1 MTDHPPE
8 AGHASALDVAR
19 RSILSGF
26 FGLGLFMGMWG
37 ALVPAR
43 SADLGLSEL
52 KIAGFLLLVGISL
65 CAAIFI
71 VTRFRPFQDPVRLI
85 RYAGPAY
92 AIGFAL
98 CLTTGSPP
106 LFFLCGVFTGLAAGF
121 VDTALNSQASQW
133 EQAAGRRAMSFFHAL
148 FSLGVLC
155 GAGLVTILLA
165 NDPER
170 LGAGILAC
178 AVLYGGFMAV
188 RRGWVTTADAAGDEA
203 APEAAEF
210 RLPYGVIIFLGLAIL
225 LATLTEGGIID
236 WSALHLHRALGLPY
250 AEAGHAVLWFSVAMT
265 VTRFAGDWLTDRI
278 RPHLLLAVPLIIAA
292 ILLMMAVTTAQV
304 PLLMSAYVVMGLALG
319 NAFPIIVSE
328 AGRAAGDRPLREIS
342 IIVGFAYV
350 GLISG
355 PALFGV
361 TAHLVGLDSTLLVLG
376 MLALILGLASFA
388 LPRFSGPPSTGSHS
402 AGPHSAGPHSAGR
415 ATNR

>member
-1 MTDHPPE
+1 MTDR
-8 AGHASALDVAR
+8 SLDAQGGVPLGAAR
-19 RSILSGF
+19 RSILNGF
-26 FGLGLFMGMWG
+26 LGLGLFMGMWG

-52 KIAGFLLLVGISL
+52 MIAGFLLLVGISL
-65 CAAIFI
+65 CAAIFL
-71 VTRFRPFQDPVRLI
+71 VTRFKPFQDPVRLI

-92 AIGFAL
+92 AFGFTL
-98 CLTTGSPP
+98 CLTTGSPS
-106 LFFLCGVFTGLAAGF
+106 LFFLCGIFTGFAAGF
-121 VDTALNSQASQW
+121 ADTALNSQASQW

-155 GAGLVTILLA
+155 GAGLVTLIMAREQASLAVAIL
-165 NDPER
+165 
-170 LGAGILAC
+170 GC
-178 AVLYGGFMAV
+178 AVVYGGFMAI
-188 RRGWVTTADAAGDEA
+188 RRSWVA
-203 APEAAEF
+203 APDPADHAATPDRASF
-210 RLPYGVIIFLGLAIL
+210 RLSYGVIIFLGLAIL

-236 WSALHLHRALGLPY
+236 WSALHLHRSLGLPF

-265 VTRFAGDWLTDRI
+265 ITRFAGDWLTARI
-278 RPHLLLAVPLIIAA
+278 RPHLLLAVPLILAA
-292 ILLMMAVTTAQV
+292 ILLMLAVTTAQV
-304 PLLMSAYVVMGLALG
+304 PLLMMAYVVMGLALG
-319 NAFPIIVSE
+319 NAFPIIISE

-376 MLALILGLASFA
+376 GLALILGLASFA
-388 LPRFSGPPSTGSHS
+388 MPRFSSRGTGS
-402 AGPHSAGPHSAGR
+402 
-415 ATNR
+415 

>member
-1 MTDHPPE
+1 MTD
-8 AGHASALDVAR
+8 
-19 RSILSGF
+19 RSIDGSRDAPLDRARHSILGGF

-43 SADLGLSEL
+43 SANLGLSEL
-52 KIAGFLLLVGISL
+52 MIAGFLLLVGINL
-65 CAAIFI
+65 CAAIFM
-71 VTRFRPFQDPVRLI
+71 VTRFRPFQDPARLI
-85 RYAGPAY
+85 RFAGPAY
-92 AIGFAL
+92 ALGFAL
-98 CLTTGSPP
+98 CLTTGSLP

-133 EQAAGRRAMSFFHAL
+133 EQATGRRAMSFFHAL
-148 FSLGVLC
+148 FSLGVLF
-155 GAGLVTILLA
+155 GAGLVSYFMAMEPDRLA
-165 NDPER
+165 P
-170 LGAGILAC
+170 GILAC
-178 AVLYGGFMAV
+178 ALLYGGFMAV
-188 RRGWVTTADAAGDEA
+188 RRAWVATADTTGDET
-203 APEAAEF
+203 AAETAEL
-210 RLPYGVIIFLGLAIL
+210 RLPYGVIAFLGAAIL

-236 WSALHLHRALGLPY
+236 WSALHLHRSLDLAY

-265 VTRFAGDWLTDRI
+265 VTRFAGDWLTDHI
-278 RPHLLLAVPLIIAA
+278 RPHLLLALPLIIAA
-292 ILLMMAVTTAQV
+292 ILLMVAVTTAQV
-304 PLLMSAYVVMGLALG
+304 ALLMLGYVVMGLALG
-319 NAFPIIVSE
+319 NAFPIIISE

-388 LPRFSGPPSTGSHS
+388 LPRFSGPRSTG
-402 AGPHSAGPHSAGR
+402 PRFTGR

>member
-1 MTDHPPE
+1 MTTDTLTPPLY
-8 AGHASALDVAR
+8 ASLGGAR
-19 RSILSGF
+19 RSILGGF
-26 FGLGLFMGMWG
+26 LGLGLFMGMWG

-52 KIAGFLLLVGISL
+52 MIGGFLLLIGISL
-65 CAAIFI
+65 CAAIFM

-92 AIGFAL
+92 AFGFAL

-106 LFFLCGVFTGLAAGF
+106 LFFLYGIFTGFAAGF

-148 FSLGVLC
+148 FSLGVLL
-155 GAGLVTILLA
+155 GAGLVTLLLA
-165 NDPER
+165 HDPGR
-170 LGAGILAC
+170 LATGIFGC
-178 AVLYGGFMAV
+178 AILYGGVMAA
-188 RRGWVTTADAAGDEA
+188 RRAWVDIA
-203 APEAAEF
+203 APASAAPAEAQTAEI
-210 RLPYGVIIFLGLAIL
+210 RLPFGVILFLGIAIL

-236 WSALHLHRALGLPY
+236 WSALHLHRSAGLPI
-250 AEAGHAVLWFSVAMT
+250 ADAGQAVLWFSLAMT
-265 VTRFAGDWLTDRI
+265 ITRFAGDWLTARI

-292 ILLMMAVTTAQV
+292 GLLVIAVTTAQV
-304 PLLMSAYVVMGLALG
+304 ALLMSAYVVMGLALG

-361 TAHLVGLDSTLLVLG
+361 TAHLVGLDSTLLLLG
-376 MLALILGLASFA
+376 ILALTLGVASFA
-388 LPRFSGPPSTGSHS
+388 LPRFTGPRLTGQQFTGPRSGDRTT
-402 AGPHSAGPHSAGR
+402 AD
-415 ATNR
+415 

>member
-8 AGHASALDVAR
+8 AGRAAALDAAR

-52 KIAGFLLLVGISL
+52 MIAGFLLLVGISL
-65 CAAIFI
+65 CAAIFM

-85 RYAGPAY
+85 RFAGPAY

-148 FSLGVLC
+148 FSLGVLF
-155 GAGLVTILLA
+155 GAGLVTYFMATEPARLA
-165 NDPER
+165 P
-170 LGAGILAC
+170 GILAC

-203 APEAAEF
+203 APDAAEF

-236 WSALHLHRALGLPY
+236 WSALHLHRSLGLPY

-292 ILLMMAVTTAQV
+292 ILLMMAVTTTQV
-304 PLLMSAYVVMGLALG
+304 ALLMMAYVAMGLALG
-319 NAFPIIVSE
+319 NAFPIIISE

-361 TAHLVGLDSTLLVLG
+361 TAHLVGLDTTLILLG
-376 MLALILGLASFA
+376 VLALILGLASFA
-388 LPRFSGPPSTGSHS
+388 LPRFTGPRFTGPGFT
-402 AGPHSAGPHSAGR
+402 GPRFTGR
-415 ATNR
+415 GRNR

>member
-1 MTDHPPE
+1 MTIDTPDTT
-8 AGHASALDVAR
+8 GLDAQPDPLTGAAR
-19 RSILSGF
+19 RSILAGF
-26 FGLGLFMGMWG
+26 LGLGLFMGMWG

-52 KIAGFLLLVGISL
+52 MIAGFLLLIGISL
-65 CAAIFI
+65 CAAIFM

-85 RYAGPAY
+85 RFAGPAY

-106 LFFLCGVFTGLAAGF
+106 LFFLCGIFTGFAAGF

-133 EQAAGRRAMSFFHAL
+133 EQATGRRAMSFFHAL
-148 FSLGVLC
+148 FSLGVLI
-155 GAGLVTILLA
+155 GAGLVTILMA
-165 NDPER
+165 HDPGR
-170 LGAGILAC
+170 LDAGILAC
-178 AVLYGGFMAV
+178 AVIYGGFMAA
-188 RRGWVTTADAAGDEA
+188 RRGWVAIADTDADGTAQPMPD
-203 APEAAEF
+203 F

-236 WSALHLHRALGLPY
+236 WSALHLHRSVGLPV

-265 VTRFAGDWLTDRI
+265 VIRFTGDWLTARI

-292 ILLMMAVTTAQV
+292 SLVMLAVTTAQV
-304 PLLMSAYVVMGLALG
+304 PLLMTAYVVMGLAVG
-319 NAFPIIVSE
+319 NAFPIIISE
-328 AGRAAGDRPLREIS
+328 AGHAAGDRPLREIS

-361 TAHLVGLDSTLLVLG
+361 TAHFIGLDATLLLLG
-376 MLALILGLASFA
+376 GLALVLGLASFA
-388 LPRFSGPPSTGSHS
+388 MPRFTIPRF
-402 AGPHSAGPHSAGR
+402 AGR
-415 ATNR
+415 SLAG

>member
-1 MTDHPPE
+1 MTDSTLDAPGGARLE
-8 AGHASALDVAR
+8 AAR
-19 RSILSGF
+19 YSILNGF
-26 FGLGLFMGMWG
+26 LGLGLFMGMWG

-52 KIAGFLLLVGISL
+52 MIAAFLLLVGISL
-65 CAAIFI
+65 CVAIFL

-85 RYAGPAY
+85 RVAGPVY
-92 AIGFAL
+92 AFGFTL

-106 LFFLCGVFTGLAAGF
+106 LFFVCGVFTGFAAGF

-155 GAGLVTILLA
+155 GAGLVTLVMASDPTRLAPAILT
-165 NDPER
+165 
-170 LGAGILAC
+170 C
-178 AVLYGGFMAV
+178 AAIYGGYMTI
-188 RRGWVTTADAAGDEA
+188 RRSWVAAPSPVDLAATPDAAA
-203 APEAAEF
+203 F

-236 WSALHLHRALGLPY
+236 WSALHLHRSLGLPF

-265 VTRFAGDWLTDRI
+265 ITRFAGDWLTARI
-278 RPHLLLAVPLIIAA
+278 RPHLLLAVPLILAA
-292 ILLMMAVTTAQV
+292 LLLMMAVTTAQV
-304 PLLMSAYVVMGLALG
+304 PLLMMAYVVMGLALG
-319 NAFPIIVSE
+319 NAFPIIISE

-376 MLALILGLASFA
+376 GLALILGLASFA
-388 LPRFSGPPSTGSHS
+388 MPRFSSRGTGS
-402 AGPHSAGPHSAGR
+402 
-415 ATNR
+415 